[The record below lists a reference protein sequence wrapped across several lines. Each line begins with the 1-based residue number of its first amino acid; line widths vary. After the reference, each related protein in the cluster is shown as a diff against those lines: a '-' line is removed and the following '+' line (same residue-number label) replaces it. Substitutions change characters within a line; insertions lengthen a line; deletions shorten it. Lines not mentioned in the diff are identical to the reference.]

1 LNTFYSRF
9 YELRIKGRIPK
20 MHFVVEKGTPLP
32 HIIKRLNIPGFLLKR
47 IINIL
52 LPEPC

>member
-1 LNTFYSRF
+1 MFYFRF

-32 HIIKRLNIPGFLLKR
+32 HLIKRLKIPALFLK
-47 IINIL
+47 NDD
-52 LPEPC
+52 